1 MNMSSWNPLRRPTA
15 SPRLKADRR
24 TQPRS
29 PRDTWTPLMRED
41 YRKREFLG
49 GVDVQD
55 SDWSSWQ
62 DTMADFLRR

>member
-1 MNMSSWNPLRRPTA
+1 
-15 SPRLKADRR
+15 
-24 TQPRS
+24 
-29 PRDTWTPLMRED
+29 MRED